1 MEDIGKEVGKEM
13 AKLVRQRDALG
24 QYEEMKS
31 KVLADQDVQAFLA
44 QHREKL
50 TDADIEKSFP
60 KLYEFVK
67 EKAAFLRDGKSKI
80 APGYEPQL
88 VLNFHYVDVTYV
100 PTENLVNRRK
110 NAEIRARVR
119 AIDMP
124 KDIQTAT
131 LEKYE
136 QTGGRFDALVAAA
149 EFVDRFTDQPKQ
161 FHKGLY
167 LVGPFGV
174 GKTYLLGAIAHR
186 LASLGFISTLIHFPS
201 FAVDMKQA
209 IGKDTVGEKLEAVK
223 KSPILMID
231 DIGADSMS
239 AWIRDEVLG
248 VILQYRMQE
257 QLPTFFSS
265 NFNFEQLEEHL
276 TMTQKGDVEPMKA
289 KRIMERIRFLTKE
302 IKVDGENRRHN

>member
-1 MEDIGKEVGKEM
+1 MEEFGDVL
-13 AKLVRQRDALG
+13 AKRFNQNNYLG
-24 QYEEMKS
+24 QYEQMKIAVYENAEV
-31 KVLADQDVQAFLA
+31 KRFLA
-44 QHREKL
+44 LHREQL
-50 TDADIEKSFP
+50 TDADIQKSFP
-60 KLYEFVK
+60 KLYEYVK
-67 EKAAFLRDGKSKI
+67 DRETFEQTGVSKI

-100 PTENLVNRRK
+100 PTQNLLNKRR
-110 NAEIRARVR
+110 NEEIRARVR

-124 KDIQTAT
+124 KDIQDAT

-136 QTGGRFDALVAAA
+136 QTEGRFEALIAAA
-149 EFVDRFTDQPKQ
+149 DFVSAYTEQPKQ

-167 LVGPFGV
+167 LVGSFGV

-186 LASLGFISTLIHFPS
+186 LASQGHITTLIHFPS

-209 IGKDTVGEKLEAVK
+209 IGKETVGDKLDAVK

-265 NFNFEQLEEHL
+265 NFDFAELEEHL

-302 IKVDGENRRHN
+302 IQLVGENRRNASQ